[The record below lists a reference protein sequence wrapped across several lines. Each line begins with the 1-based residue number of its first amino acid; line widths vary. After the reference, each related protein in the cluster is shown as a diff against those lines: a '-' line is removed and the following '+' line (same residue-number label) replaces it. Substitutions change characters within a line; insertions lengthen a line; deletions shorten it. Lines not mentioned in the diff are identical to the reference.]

1 MYNTLIL
8 YIQGRGYFKMFT
20 NDEVINFL
28 ESSHPECEYLDYKR
42 KGYQKGQR
50 GNFIKDIISMLNTY
64 NAYDRNR
71 FIIIGVDD
79 SGHLFGIS
87 ESEKRDD
94 NEYQNWVDKIYPVPT
109 INTGHV
115 IYKNMIFEVICVNTV
130 HIFSFLRL
138 AQKNIPVNQVPRN
151 QNPLCCN
158 KLSHNRSCRDA
169 YKPPSV
175 LLHNY

>member
-115 IYKNMIFEVICVNTV
+115 IYKNMIFEVICVNKENDV
-130 HIFSFLRL
+130 
-138 AQKNIPVNQVPRN
+138 QVYEVAKGVSEP
-151 QNPLCCN
+151 P
-158 KLSHNRSCRDA
+158 A
-169 YKPPSV
+169 YEGHHFIGKEV
-175 LLHNY
+175 VIHF